1 MKTLNPTRTIW
12 LLIVAL
18 AAIALTACSGVVTP
32 APEEAAPAAADA
44 AADTAAAAATA
55 EPAEEAA
62 SAAPTLS
69 GDRPLAAFEPV
80 DRNNYFSEA
89 PEMTIDP
96 SKYYYATIKTEK
108 GDIKVQLFADRAPAT
123 VNNFV
128 FLANQGFYDD
138 TTFHRVIDG
147 FMAQAGDPTGTG
159 AGGPGY
165 QFADEFAPG
174 VSFDRPG
181 LLAMANAGPGT
192 NGSQFFITFAPTDW
206 LNGRHTIFGEVIEG
220 SEILGDLTRR
230 DPNQAPDFEGDRI
243 ESITIEETD
252 ASSLPTP
259 TPLPPTPTPFPPTN
273 MDDAA
278 SRPLA
283 SVPLEERTGYFN
295 TAPDMVIDQAK
306 TYQAVISTAKGD
318 MVMDLYDD
326 EAPVAVNNLVV
337 LANLGFFDGMPINE
351 VVPGELVVIGSPA
364 DRPDSDAGYQFQP
377 EFNLS
382 TAPVKGSV
390 TYLLP
395 LPDST
400 IASSSIMLIALQD
413 LPAETASAY
422 SFFGQIVDGVD
433 VLDQLTSD
441 DVIDTITIE
450 ESGE

>member
-1 MKTLNPTRTIW
+1 
-12 LLIVAL
+12 
-18 AAIALTACSGVVTP
+18 
-32 APEEAAPAAADA
+32 
-44 AADTAAAAATA
+44 
-55 EPAEEAA
+55 
-62 SAAPTLS
+62 
-69 GDRPLAAFEPV
+69 
-80 DRNNYFSEA
+80 
-89 PEMTIDP
+89 
-96 SKYYYATIKTEK
+96 
-108 GDIKVQLFADRAPAT
+108 
-123 VNNFV
+123 
-128 FLANQGFYDD
+128 
-138 TTFHRVIDG
+138 
-147 FMAQAGDPTGTG
+147 MAQAGDPTGTG
-159 AGGPGY
+159 AGGPGCRRRVR
-165 QFADEFAPG
+165 PG

-220 SEILGDLTRR
+220 SEILGELTRR

-252 ASSLPTP
+252 SSSLPTP

-306 TYQAVISTAKGD
+306 TYQATISTAKGD

-351 VVPGELVVIGSPA
+351 VVPGELVVVGSPA

-382 TAPVKGSV
+382 TAPIKGSV

>member
-1 MKTLNPTRTIW
+1 
-12 LLIVAL
+12 
-18 AAIALTACSGVVTP
+18 
-32 APEEAAPAAADA
+32 
-44 AADTAAAAATA
+44 
-55 EPAEEAA
+55 
-62 SAAPTLS
+62 
-69 GDRPLAAFEPV
+69 
-80 DRNNYFSEA
+80 
-89 PEMTIDP
+89 
-96 SKYYYATIKTEK
+96 
-108 GDIKVQLFADRAPAT
+108 
-123 VNNFV
+123 
-128 FLANQGFYDD
+128 
-138 TTFHRVIDG
+138 
-147 FMAQAGDPTGTG
+147 
-159 AGGPGY
+159 
-165 QFADEFAPG
+165 
-174 VSFDRPG
+174 
-181 LLAMANAGPGT
+181 MANAGPGT

-220 SEILGDLTRR
+220 SEILGELTRR

-252 ASSLPTP
+252 SSSLPTP

-306 TYQAVISTAKGD
+306 TYQATISTAKGD

-351 VVPGELVVIGSPA
+351 VVPGELVVVGSPA